1 MLNSQIAIIM
11 TSSLILSSF
20 TRRQSFARGVMGTT
34 SFSCMPSTSHQLMGK
49 RNHMNYGGISRT
61 SSILPMR
68 KTSSIVMWGE
78 EDMPKR
84 QKPSE
89 YVSLNCYFII
99 YMNVLQIKSIANH
112 PFYIYY
118 TRTNLF

>member
-1 MLNSQIAIIM
+1 MLHSQIVIIM

-34 SFSCMPSTSHQLMGK
+34 SFSFMPSTSHQLMGR
-49 RNHMNYGGISRT
+49 RNHMNYGGISRL
-61 SSILPMR
+61 SMR

-84 QKPSE
+84 QKPGE
-89 YVSLNCYFII
+89 YVSLNCYFLLR
-99 YMNVLQIKSIANH
+99 MC
-112 PFYIYY
+112 
-118 TRTNLF
+118 